1 MKLYVILFLGLYPFF
16 ISAQCITGNVH
27 IFNEEKLHEFIQNFP
42 DCDTISGNLIIGP
55 EVAGGQTR
63 LVDIKGLEKIKVIK
77 GNLEINNNQWLEDIT
92 PLQNIQQIY
101 GNFEFGSNPKIKKN
115 IACKVTKIKGSVKM
129 YPGQFSTASFTF
141 PVLTFVGEDLSFNSF
156 KQHGSIF
163 PALKTIGKRLQYYT
177 YINYCND
184 FNQLENVE
192 SVTLGFR
199 QSNVVIEM
207 FQKLHKAESFYLET
221 ESVSR
226 ITLSQKMQVD
236 YLTLN
241 GEIPHPIQTFSQN
254 KKYKSLSIYN
264 IKSTKHYKEIFGNID
279 SIDYLLLES
288 KTNIDTFLFLPVKCV
303 QNAMLYG
310 GAIKILPQIKSVKE
324 KLQIRGMIQP
334 GWLER
339 YVRRDDFIPHVSI
352 NGLINTRLE
361 GAPMLFCDV
370 FGIEYNSSLRDIKNF
385 DFKHIRT
392 GLIEIID
399 NKIDSI
405 HFNVNHIDLTKTQ
418 FVIKENGNL
427 SYCPKELACSLYKNQ
442 TLFEKR
448 KYDFIF
454 SGNRPTCNDLYLK
467 NECEK

>member
-63 LVDIKGLEKIKVIK
+63 IINLRGLENIKVIK
-77 GNLEINNNQWLEDIT
+77 GNLEIRSNQWLEDIT
-92 PLQNIQQIY
+92 PLQNVQQIY
-101 GNFEFGSNPKIKKN
+101 GDFIYKDNPKINKN
-115 IACKVTKIKGSVKM
+115 IAFKVTTIKGSVEL
-129 YPGQFSTASFTF
+129 YISQFTSASITL
-141 PVLTFVGEDLSFNSF
+141 PILTFVGENLSFSSF

-192 SVTLGFR
+192 SVTLGLR

-226 ITLSQKMQVD
+226 ITLSQKMQVE

-241 GEIPHPIQTFSQN
+241 GEIPHPIQTFTQN

-288 KTNIDTFLFLPVKCV
+288 KTNIDTFLFLSVKCV

-310 GAIKILPQIKSVKE
+310 GAIKILPKIKSVKE

-334 GWLER
+334 DWLER

-352 NGLINTRLE
+352 NGLINTRLV
-361 GAPMLFCDV
+361 GAPMLFCDI